1 MAILYWLM
9 GGVII
14 LAQFIWWLGS
24 LLQIK
29 KKEGENMTA
38 ILKGILK
45 ELMAK
50 ISPEIRAQL
59 KIFMEQWKAKAA
71 ATDNWYDDLLVDFL
85 YDILGFNEG

>member
-1 MAILYWLM
+1 
-9 GGVII
+9 
-14 LAQFIWWLGS
+14 
-24 LLQIK
+24 
-29 KKEGENMTA
+29 MTA

-71 ATDNWYDDLLVDFL
+71 ATNNWYDDLFVDFL
-85 YDILGFNEG
+85 YDVLGFNEGE